1 MHGIKRSPRGLL
13 GDGGRIVAKCLLQV
27 QNIDVFYHDFH
38 ALWDVSLKVE
48 EALVV
53 SIIGANGAGKSTLLN
68 TIAGVLN
75 PTQGTIE
82 FHGKKING
90 LMPYQTVAEGIS
102 MVPEGRR
109 IFPRLSVLENL
120 EMGCYIPKARQKKNE
135 VLQKIYD
142 LFPFLEERT
151 NQLSSTLSGGEQ
163 QMLAIGRALMCE
175 PRLILF
181 DEISL
186 GLAPL
191 VIKHIYQRV
200 KQINSEGIAAL
211 LVEQDI
217 QRSLKSSQK
226 VYIMQSGRIHL
237 EGRPGELSQ
246 EDIRKAYFGL

>member
-1 MHGIKRSPRGLL
+1 VTKTLL
-13 GDGGRIVAKCLLQV
+13 RV

-38 ALWDVSLKVE
+38 ALWGVSLEVE

-75 PTQGTIE
+75 PSQGAIE

-90 LMPYQTVAEGIS
+90 LMPYRAVAEGIS

-109 IFPRLSVLENL
+109 MFPRLTVLENL

-135 VLQKIYD
+135 VLRKIYE
-142 LFPFLEERT
+142 LFPILEERK
-151 NQLSSTLSGGEQ
+151 NQLSITLSGGEQ

-186 GLAPL
+186 GLSPL
-191 VIKHIYQRV
+191 VIKNIYQRV
-200 KQINSEGIAAL
+200 KQINSEGITTL

-217 QRSLKSSQK
+217 QRSLKAAHK
-226 VYIMQSGRIHL
+226 VYIMQSGRIRL
-237 EGRPGELSQ
+237 EGRPAELSQ